1 MKTPV
6 AISLIVGGVVV
17 VAIPALWNAWNSFM
31 LSLTLSHL
39 TQPNS
44 SVSFA
49 MIPDI
54 YQDGCWWLGAGMIV
68 IAIVSS
74 FIAGQERSNPQLDA
88 RAV

>member
-6 AISLIVGGVVV
+6 AITLIICGSVV

-31 LSLTLSHL
+31 LSMTLSHL

-54 YQDGCWWLGAGMIV
+54 YQDGCWWLGAGMI
-68 IAIVSS
+68 AISSS
-74 FIAGQERSNPQLDA
+74 FIAGQERSNPRLEIRPA
-88 RAV
+88 